1 MPVVVAFSIF
11 HVILFILVSCYR
23 KDKACLRYI
32 MFIWM
37 LSSIFSII
45 FYTAS
50 QEYNKRTIIPYIFFA
65 TCLAISIIPF
75 GYIDDRYS
83 TITIRNKFFFERII
97 LFFCLISIIP
107 FFENAIHLVKHLVLT
122 IRTHSRHCMLT
133 KWKAI
138 STSKK

>member
-50 QEYNKRTIIPYIFFA
+50 QEYN
-65 TCLAISIIPF
+65 
-75 GYIDDRYS
+75 
-83 TITIRNKFFFERII
+83 N
-97 LFFCLISIIP
+97 
-107 FFENAIHLVKHLVLT
+107 
-122 IRTHSRHCMLT
+122 
-133 KWKAI
+133 
-138 STSKK
+138 